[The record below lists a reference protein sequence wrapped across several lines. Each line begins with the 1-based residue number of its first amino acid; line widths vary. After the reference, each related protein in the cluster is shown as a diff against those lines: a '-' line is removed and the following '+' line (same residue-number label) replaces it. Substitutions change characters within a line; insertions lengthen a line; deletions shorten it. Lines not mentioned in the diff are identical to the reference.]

1 MDLIVGKG
9 MFVYISR
16 KVIRNNGSRGRLLN
30 RILVA
35 KIAMS
40 TGADAYQRESRSC
53 DTLTPAPEK
62 NKTAPGYASKWY
74 GLCSRT
80 CSEKEKEES
89 RKNYMAI
96 SACSLRSSASS
107 SSSSS

>member
-30 RILVA
+30 RIVVA

-62 NKTAPGYASKWY
+62 
-74 GLCSRT
+74 
-80 CSEKEKEES
+80 
-89 RKNYMAI
+89 KN
-96 SACSLRSSASS
+96 STRVCLEVVWSLQSNM
-107 SSSSS
+107 

>member
-30 RILVA
+30 RIVVA

-62 NKTAPGYASKWY
+62 
-74 GLCSRT
+74 
-80 CSEKEKEES
+80 
-89 RKNYMAI
+89 KNSTRVCLQSNM
-96 SACSLRSSASS
+96 
-107 SSSSS
+107 